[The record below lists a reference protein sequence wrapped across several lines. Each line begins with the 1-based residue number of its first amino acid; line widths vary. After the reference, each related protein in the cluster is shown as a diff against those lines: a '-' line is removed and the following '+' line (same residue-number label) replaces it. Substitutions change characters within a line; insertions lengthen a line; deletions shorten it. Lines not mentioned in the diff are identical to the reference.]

1 MGASTFT
8 LPLPDQPFP
17 NPLAI
22 CENGPDGW
30 GLLVNPDTGA
40 AVAVNPTGALVWK
53 LTDGRRT
60 VSDIVAGV
68 RRRYP
73 DAPDCVA
80 DDVAGLLGI
89 LADEGLIGREVQAG
103 EQCKRQ

>member
-1 MGASTFT
+1 
-8 LPLPDQPFP
+8 LPERPFP

-22 CENGPDGW
+22 YEKGPDGW
-30 GLLVNPDTGA
+30 SLLVNPDTGA
-40 AVAVNPTGALVWK
+40 AVALNRTGALVWR

-68 RRRYP
+68 RRRYT

-80 DDVAGLLGI
+80 DDVAGLLGT

-103 EQCKRQ
+103 EQCKKH